1 MTDFT
6 MQKGDDGVAV
16 ITINRPEAKNA
27 VNLEVSEGI
36 AAAIDELESRDDLT
50 IGIITGA
57 IGLAIAVI
65 YWILVAAGVIDINAY
80 SDMS

>member
-1 MTDFT
+1 MSIALAIVQF
-6 MQKGDDGVAV
+6 
-16 ITINRPEAKNA
+16 
-27 VNLEVSEGI
+27 LVSEI
-36 AAAIDELESRDDLT
+36 LSVPAFL